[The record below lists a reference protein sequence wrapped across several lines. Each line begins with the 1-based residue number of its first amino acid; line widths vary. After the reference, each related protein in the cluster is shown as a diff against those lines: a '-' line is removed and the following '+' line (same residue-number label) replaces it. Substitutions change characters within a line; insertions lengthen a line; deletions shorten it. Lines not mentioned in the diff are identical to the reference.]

1 MTYGVSRDEQ
11 GARTR
16 DRKYVSECTA
26 ADVDAMKD
34 IGTHTHTAKHC
45 RAFRTSDF
53 IAQIG
58 PY

>member
-11 GARTR
+11 GARSR

-34 IGTHTHTAKHC
+34 IGTHTHGETLPC
-45 RAFRTSDF
+45 ISDE
-53 IAQIG
+53 
-58 PY
+58 